1 MPSLNHSHDSVFLV
15 GTPDQLVPSY
25 KTPLFLC
32 RIAAGFPSPADDFIE
47 SKIDLNE
54 QLILHPEATYFLRVK
69 GDSMIGAGIH
79 EGDLLI
85 VDRSL
90 DPKSGRIVIAAFN
103 GELTVKRLHISKS
116 RQITLIPENE
126 TYDPIK
132 VNEDSDFLIWGVV
145 TRVIHDV

>member
-1 MPSLNHSHDSVFLV
+1 M
-15 GTPDQLVPSY
+15 PSY